1 MALRTYCW
9 HLPHFDIW
17 GHCSHPWGCYE
28 TNSFQKC
35 PNKSVCR
42 KHLCLPI
49 LVKFTN
55 HCLLWNSWGILI
67 LKLSFG
73 MTSRDRSWTCW
84 NPAWTVYVTART
96 VSKKNKYTVLVVYYI
111 MLYLSFRNTHSQPLV
126 TTLKHHLCLTNPDE
140 YPIYIHVNLTSNRP
154 SKRENMGKPS
164 PERRGTVWIINVEAF
179 VRHLKGR

>member
-1 MALRTYCW
+1 MAHRTYCW

-42 KHLCLPI
+42 KHLCLPE
-49 LVKFTN
+49 VGKFTN
-55 HCLLWNSWGILI
+55 HWLLWNSWGILI

-84 NPAWTVYVTART
+84 NPAWTVYVMFRT
-96 VSKKNKYTVLVVYYI
+96 VSKKNKYTVLVVCYI
-111 MLYLSFRNTHSQPLV
+111 ILYLSFRNTHSQPLV
-126 TTLKHHLCLTNPDE
+126 TTLKHHLFNKSRWIPHLHSCKPHFDGKTW
-140 YPIYIHVNLTSNRP
+140 
-154 SKRENMGKPS
+154 ENHPRNAVALYG
-164 PERRGTVWIINVEAF
+164 
-179 VRHLKGR
+179 